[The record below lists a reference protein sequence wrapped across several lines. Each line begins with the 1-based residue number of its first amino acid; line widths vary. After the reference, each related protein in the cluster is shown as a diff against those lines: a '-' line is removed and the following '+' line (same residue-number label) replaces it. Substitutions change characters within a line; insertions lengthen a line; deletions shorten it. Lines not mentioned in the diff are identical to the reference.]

1 MSPSTSE
8 ASDRRRSRWAAVQ
21 PMMLLWLTLVWVL
34 LWRDL
39 SAANVLGGLALA
51 VAVTLAFPMPR
62 LRLGTRLR
70 PLALAWLLA
79 HFLYDVVKASF
90 QVAWLTLQLRRQ
102 PRSAVIAVQL
112 RSRSDLVMT
121 LVAEAITLVP
131 GSLAVEARRH
141 TSTLYAHVLDLGDHD
156 VEHFRRSILA
166 QEHRIRRA
174 LGDDRADETTFPEA
188 DPGTPGGR
196 P

>member
-1 MSPSTSE
+1 MST
-8 ASDRRRSRWAAVQ
+8 AGSDRRRARRAAVQ
-21 PMMLLWLTLVWVL
+21 PLMLLWLTLVWVM

-51 VAVTLAFPMPR
+51 SAVTLAFPMPR
-62 LRLGTRLR
+62 LRLGTRPR
-70 PLALAWLLA
+70 PLALAWLVI

-102 PRSAVIAVQL
+102 PRRAVIAVEL

-131 GSLAVEARRH
+131 GSLAVEVRRH

-174 LGDDRADETTFPEA
+174 LGDDRVDGTSGRDD
-188 DPGTPGGR
+188 DPPTRGDR

>member
-1 MSPSTSE
+1 MNPPTTEGSE
-8 ASDRRRSRWAAVQ
+8 RRRLRRTAVQ

-39 SAANVLGGLALA
+39 SAANVLGGLA
-51 VAVTLAFPMPR
+51 VALVVTLTFPMPR
-62 LRLGTRLR
+62 LHLGTRPR
-70 PLALAWLLA
+70 PLALVWLVA

-102 PRSAVIAVQL
+102 PHSAVIAVDL

-131 GSLAVEARRH
+131 GSLAVEVRRH

-156 VEHFRRSILA
+156 VEHFRRTILA

-174 LGDDRADETTFPEA
+174 LGDDRAD
-188 DPGTPGGR
+188 GTSSRDDDTSTRGDR